1 MRPTMQI
8 ITKNL
13 PKFIVVA
20 IMMCSLLITWESS
33 NTDILG
39 WETSAPSSTST
50 ASTRNTDDSYNS
62 VEAVD
67 SIWNNM
73 SQSLNLNHHTQS
85 AQVQREIK
93 RLIADQGRLYHI
105 LTAATPYI
113 YYIYQQTQEHGLPA
127 ELALI
132 PVIES
137 EFNPNDHS
145 NKGALG
151 LWQLMPET
159 ARELGVQTR
168 SGYDGRRNVVD
179 STEAALAY
187 FKDLGNSF
195 NDNWYLAIAAYNCGQ
210 GKVLSAER
218 RTGNH
223 DFWNLPLPKETEYYV
238 PRLLA
243 VAEIVKNP
251 EKYGVQLPP
260 VNNKP
265 YFSEVKVNKEVSL
278 TSVAKKTGINID
290 TLHKLNPDV
299 KHDNV
304 VAKKGTYSILVPV
317 SKTPVVKAQLA
328 AQAVVAPAKKVTV
341 EKTVAKKKAPVTKTH
356 AKKKAPVTKTH
367 TVKSKK
373 HRS

>member
-1 MRPTMQI
+1 MQI
-8 ITKNL
+8 ITKNVS
-13 PKFIVVA
+13 KFIVIAV
-20 IMMCSLLITWESS
+20 MVFSLLIAWDSS

-39 WETSAPSSTST
+39 WETLTPALP
-50 ASTRNTDDSYNS
+50 TRNSTNPINTTAIGYNS
-62 VEAVD
+62 IESVD

-73 SQSLNLNHHTQS
+73 SQALNMNHHTQS

-93 RLIADQGRLYHI
+93 RLIADQGKLYHI

-113 YYIYQQTQEHGLPA
+113 YYIYQQTQAHGLPA

-159 ARELGVQTR
+159 AHDLGVQTH

-179 STEAALAY
+179 STNAALTY
-187 FKDLGNSF
+187 FKDLGNNF

-210 GKVLSAER
+210 GTVASAER
-218 RTGNH
+218 RSGNH
-223 DFWNLPLPKETEYYV
+223 DFWNLSLPKETEYYV

-265 YFSEVKVNKEVSL
+265 YFSEIKVKKQVSL
-278 TSVAKKTGINID
+278 DNVAKKSGINID
-290 TLHKLNPDV
+290 TLHKLNPDY
-299 KHDNV
+299 KHGI

-317 SKTPVVKAQLA
+317 NKIPVVTAQLA
-328 AQAVVAPAKKVTV
+328 DHVPAVKKTNQRV
-341 EKTVAKKKAPVTKTH
+341 
-356 AKKKAPVTKTH
+356 
-367 TVKSKK
+367 SL
-373 HRS
+373 